1 MTDEFI
7 ACPKCKECWP
17 VLSEQRIAIEQFNE
31 CLKCSFF
38 DHSAEEH
45 VKLIEKIEEEMGL
58 DFKAHIHALQNPGK
72 AGITIAVAKD
82 RANPYAESQ
91 VVHKKPDD
99 RMLREPPEF
108 PFTMPRREPPAHNG
122 MVTPR
127 RHLGLGGA
135 AKRDRARAARKKAKK
150 HRRKGR

>member
-1 MTDEFI
+1 MADEFI
-7 ACPKCKECWP
+7 ACPKCGERWP

-45 VKLIEKIEEEMGL
+45 VKLIERIEEEMGL

-82 RANPYAESQ
+82 RVNPYAESQ
-91 VVHKKPDD
+91 VVIPKKPTVAATAA
-99 RMLREPPEF
+99 RHFGL
-108 PFTMPRREPPAHNG
+108 NG
-122 MVTPR
+122 R
-127 RHLGLGGA
+127 G
-135 AKRDRARAARKKAKK
+135 KRDRARVQRQKMKK
-150 HRRKGR
+150 HRRRGR